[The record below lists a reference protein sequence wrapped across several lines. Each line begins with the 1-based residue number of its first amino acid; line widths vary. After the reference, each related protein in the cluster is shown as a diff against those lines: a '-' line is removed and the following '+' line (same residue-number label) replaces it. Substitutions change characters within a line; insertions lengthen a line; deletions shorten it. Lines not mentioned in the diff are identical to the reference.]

1 MICDTRIF
9 ADFDWTPGF
18 SSPARLVAGWS
29 LLGVLESFVI
39 QEQVKLLNVDSVEF
53 RELFP

>member
-18 SSPARLVAGWS
+18 SSPARLVARWS